1 MGLPADVHSYA
12 ILPIG
17 YPVGGSAR
25 FAAARWRAWV
35 SGSLGRGLQERLND
49 PSWPAERID
58 AAWFNPVE
66 AAVRDRVRGFIEE
79 LLDEGLDAALGR
91 SRYRRSVSAEEAG
104 GSGGYRYGR
113 RNRVRLDRK
122 CGLMRCTVHVHR
134 NLSAPASE
142 RLHEEVPAD
151 YNDMVYTVTPKEIE
165 HAAGESRDA
174 VVRCCSPR

>member
-1 MGLPADVHSYA
+1 M
-12 ILPIG
+12 
-17 YPVGGSAR
+17 
-25 FAAARWRAWV
+25 
-35 SGSLGRGLQERLND
+35 
-49 PSWPAERID
+49 
-58 AAWFNPVE
+58 
-66 AAVRDRVRGFIEE
+66 RGFIEE

-134 NLSAPASE
+134 NLLAPASE

-165 HAAGESRDA
+165 TRRRRVQGRRGALLFPA
-174 VVRCCSPR
+174 VVWRRGPREVHGE